1 MSGGAVTLNPIAI
14 DARKARD
21 FGIGTYIR
29 ELVSALTREP
39 RAVRHR
45 FLLFVRAEDE
55 ELFGD
60 LPENFRRVRE
70 NAPGYSLSELTLFPL
85 HVRKL
90 RPQLFHATHY
100 VLPPLL
106 GAPAVVTIHDVIHLL
121 YPQFLP
127 NRLARHYARAMIGRS
142 LSKARKIIA
151 VSETTRRDLLAQFSV
166 PPSKIEV
173 ISNGVSAKFRP
184 DVPAEEIARVRAAH
198 KLPDSYALFVG
209 GEKPHKNVATVIRAF
224 AAALPAV
231 PRLSLVLAG
240 PMPHG
245 KPDLER
251 TLSSSVRVIGAVPQE
266 ELPALYAGALFLLH
280 PALYEGF
287 GLPVVEAMASGTPVL
302 ASTAPA
308 LQEVAGGA
316 ALLAD
321 PLDADSLAKEIK
333 ELAQDESLRRR
344 CRNLG
349 LARAREFSWESA
361 AARTL
366 AVYEE
371 ALET

>member
-1 MSGGAVTLNPIAI
+1 
-14 DARKARD
+14 
-21 FGIGTYIR
+21 
-29 ELVSALTREP
+29 
-39 RAVRHR
+39 
-45 FLLFVRAEDE
+45 
-55 ELFGD
+55 
-60 LPENFRRVRE
+60 
-70 NAPGYSLSELTLFPL
+70 
-85 HVRKL
+85 
-90 RPQLFHATHY
+90 
-100 VLPPLL
+100 
-106 GAPAVVTIHDVIHLL
+106 
-121 YPQFLP
+121 
-127 NRLARHYARAMIGRS
+127 
-142 LSKARKIIA
+142 
-151 VSETTRRDLLAQFSV
+151 
-166 PPSKIEV
+166 
-173 ISNGVSAKFRP
+173 
-184 DVPAEEIARVRAAH
+184 
-198 KLPDSYALFVG
+198 
-209 GEKPHKNVATVIRAF
+209 
-224 AAALPAV
+224 
-231 PRLSLVLAG
+231 
-240 PMPHG
+240 MPHG